1 MLLNQPHL
9 PKFIYSLLL
18 IAFFSIAMEEPSDWE
33 VKKNQE
39 LNRYFPPASPEK
51 DPSPEAPSFKLENYE
66 DIANRLSE
74 NKMGQLLQEAPSG
87 LKIAFANLIKNTTGP
102 LSSDNILFEGPAGT
116 GKTSL
121 AFAIAYKCKTPY
133 VFISGARIV
142 NSSFKNIAPKFIEAL
157 FKTLKTN
164 QRNTLI
170 IDEFTAF
177 TAKLHNRN
185 DGDIGAVEEFWT
197 ALDEHKHKYN
207 LIFMATTNEKD
218 KIPGPL
224 RDRFGET
231 HHVGNPCKELRLL
244 ILKDSPLVTGSKFD
258 LEKLVTQ
265 TNGFSLR
272 DLELLH
278 KTAAG
283 CANLRDPNSRENTP
297 ITINDIH
304 NALQCVKK
312 SSDVKAKDVAEKTD
326 HKNWESFNRYKL
338 PIVSLAIASG
348 ISIIGIGINYSLTK
362 ENNTKALALQHEHH
376 LEQMKASENNHQ
388 SIIAQNKKFH
398 EDNIQLQKT
407 QFQEQI
413 YNQTKNTLLQ
423 GVAVAAA
430 NAPIVN
436 TVLTESVCEGVDFT
450 VDLAVRS
457 ITILNPLPFPIR
469 TRTFIKPIIRP
480 LVQYA
485 IPYVIA
491 FSPQWVPLVIKS
503 ESKSTIN
510 KNAK

>member
-1 MLLNQPHL
+1 
-9 PKFIYSLLL
+9 
-18 IAFFSIAMEEPSDWE
+18 MEEPSDWE
-33 VKKNQE
+33 VKQNQE

-66 DIANRLSE
+66 GIANRLSE
-74 NKMGQLLQEAPSG
+74 NKMDQLLQETPAG

-121 AFAIAYKCKTPY
+121 TFAIAYKCKTPY

-224 RDRFGET
+224 RDRFGAI
-231 HHVGNPCKELRLL
+231 HHIDNPSKELRLL
-244 ILKDSPLVTGSKFD
+244 ILKDSPLVTDSKFN
-258 LEKLVTQ
+258 LKKLVAR

-283 CANLRDPNSRENTP
+283 YANLRDPNSQENTP
-297 ITINDIH
+297 ITINDID
-304 NALQCVKK
+304 NALQYVKK
-312 SSDVKAKDVAEKTD
+312 SSHTKAKDLAEKTD
-326 HKNWESFNRYKL
+326 HKKWESFNRNYL
-338 PIVSLAIASG
+338 PLIGVCISSG
-348 ISIIGIGINYSLTK
+348 IAMTGIAIQYYMAK
-362 ENNTKALALQHEHH
+362 ENNAKTIVLQNAHHKDFLDMHEKHHKAQMQAQETQHQKTLEKQDDQFKKSYHQNSNFHTKS
-376 LEQMKASENNHQ
+376 LEQSAAIGIAPIAGQTAGFIVDWWFPGAGELVKNGVTYGTSLATAAAPYWLPHANNWIWIPLKKGC
-388 SIIAQNKKFH
+388 SYTWELRYYILGERIIVVKQ
-398 EDNIQLQKT
+398 IQLNN
-407 QFQEQI
+407 QI
-413 YNQTKNTLLQ
+413 QQ
-423 GVAVAAA
+423 
-430 NAPIVN
+430 
-436 TVLTESVCEGVDFT
+436 
-450 VDLAVRS
+450 
-457 ITILNPLPFPIR
+457 
-469 TRTFIKPIIRP
+469 
-480 LVQYA
+480 
-485 IPYVIA
+485 
-491 FSPQWVPLVIKS
+491 
-503 ESKSTIN
+503 
-510 KNAK
+510 